1 MKLRD
6 NWYQRVMHLLALV
19 LFLGLWG
26 SLLLC
31 WRSLPDRIPT
41 HYDFAGNIDGWGG
54 KASLLMLPVIGT
66 LVEITMVAVEQYP
79 QVWNTGVR
87 VTPQNQ
93 VFVYRTLKSM
103 LATLEASILGMFL
116 LIHLFSLACAPLP
129 VWALAAPLALVLFP
143 VVFFLVRLAVGSR
156 RF

>member
-31 WRSLPDRIPT
+31 WRDLPDRIPT

-54 KASLLMLPVIGT
+54 KASLLVLPVICT
-66 LVEITMVAVEQYP
+66 LVGVTMAAVEQFP

-87 VTPQNQ
+87 VTPRNQ
-93 VFVYRTLKSM
+93 AFVYRTLKSM
-103 LATLEASILGMFL
+103 LATLEVAIPGMFL
-116 LIHLFSLACAPLP
+116 LINLFSLACAPMPL
-129 VWALAAPLALVLFP
+129 WALALLLVMIVFP
-143 VVFFLVRLAVGSR
+143 IVFFLVRLAVGSR
-156 RF
+156 KF